1 MQDDGRVN
9 RGRPHLSNMEM
20 LISISISI
28 MAIFSAE
35 LGCRRPPSNQDI
47 FRELRR
53 N

>member
-1 MQDDGRVN
+1 
-9 RGRPHLSNMEM
+9 MEM

-47 FRELRR
+47 LYELRR
-53 N
+53 NLEGVGEVWVGW